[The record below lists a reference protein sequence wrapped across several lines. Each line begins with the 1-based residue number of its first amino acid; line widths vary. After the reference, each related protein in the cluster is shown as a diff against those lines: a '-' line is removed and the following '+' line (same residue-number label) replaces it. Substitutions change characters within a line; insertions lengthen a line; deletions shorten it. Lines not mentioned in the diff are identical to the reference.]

1 MQQPPFRAFE
11 ILLRALNSR
20 IAAKAIA
27 SEIPQSTMI
36 RTIIFETYRPAAR
49 SIERINPSQR
59 VASLIVTRALTPGF
73 PNRNTASAFC
83 RRIVFSQSL
92 PCRAAGAIVWAR
104 LRSTDEVV
112 NADDFSA
119 EGRLNEFFW
128 APVRSAL
135 FVPLSDKCDPD
146 LVAVDPCQRTAPVSQ
161 SGRGKQKEELRQL
174 KSLDRGHDCQ
184 RCIRFGNI
192 VDHAVP
198 APRAINRHQLHGHA
212 VLEFHALFNPI
223 FLEHWRS
230 SQPNCLPVFPNLGC
244 VKLRTY

>member
-1 MQQPPFRAFE
+1 MQAWCPPHVMQQPPFRAFE
-11 ILLRALNSR
+11 FLLRALNSR
-20 IAAKAIA
+20 VAAKAVA

-83 RRIVFSQSL
+83 RRIVFSQSF

-119 EGRLNEFFW
+119 
-128 APVRSAL
+128 AL
-135 FVPLSDKCDPD
+135 LAGIAFARRNRIGTVLAN
-146 LVAVDPCQRTAPVSQ
+146 VIEVDVTR
-161 SGRGKQKEELRQL
+161 
-174 KSLDRGHDCQ
+174 
-184 RCIRFGNI
+184 IRIKGSKD
-192 VDHAVP
+192 VLE
-198 APRAINRHQLHGHA
+198 RA
-212 VLEFHALFNPI
+212 VLAGRNGTIPGSQMSMG
-223 FLEHWRS
+223 WRS
-230 SQPNCLPVFPNLGC
+230 LAESNRSLHRERVAS
-244 VKLRTY
+244 